1 MFNSSNGMG
10 ANTVVSQEWT
20 NIQSELDNPVFSA
33 GWCGNN
39 SPCKFSTNEER
50 KNATYGIMD
59 NVANAGGVAA
69 GAIACFS
76 GGGCIVGFGIAV
88 ISLDNLQSNF
98 RDTASFKEQAL
109 TIAYPT
115 WGRSANGPLNI
126 LTGVGAGRLDTTPRF
141 LTSPI
146 YGDVILNSAEIYK
159 SVEYAPNPNQLLI
172 KNGQ

>member
-1 MFNSSNGMG
+1 MMG
-10 ANTVVSQEWT
+10 VNTVVSQEWT
-20 NIQSELDNPVFSA
+20 NIQSQLDNPVFSA

-39 SPCKFSTNEER
+39 TSCKFSTNEER
-50 KNATYGIMD
+50 KNATFGIMD

-69 GAIACFS
+69 GTIACLS
-76 GGGCIVGFGIAV
+76 GGGCIAGLGIAL

-109 TIAYPT
+109 TKAYPT
-115 WGRSANGPLNI
+115 WGRSANGPINI
-126 LTGVGAGRLDTTPRF
+126 VTGVGAGRLDTTPGF
-141 LTSPI
+141 LKLPI
-146 YGDVILNSAEIYK
+146 YGDIALNGIEIGK